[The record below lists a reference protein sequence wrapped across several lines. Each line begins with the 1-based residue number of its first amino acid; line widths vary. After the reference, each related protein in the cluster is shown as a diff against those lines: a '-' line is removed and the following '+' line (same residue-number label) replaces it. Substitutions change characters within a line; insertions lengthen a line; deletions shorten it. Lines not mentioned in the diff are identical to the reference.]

1 MKVNMRVKVSGT
13 RNGEEWPAAGGWIDV
28 PDEEAHA
35 LIGAG
40 VAVEQEP
47 EPEQEPETATAP
59 EGDVEQATTRRRQPR
74 RKAGA

>member
-47 EPEQEPETATAP
+47 ETATAP